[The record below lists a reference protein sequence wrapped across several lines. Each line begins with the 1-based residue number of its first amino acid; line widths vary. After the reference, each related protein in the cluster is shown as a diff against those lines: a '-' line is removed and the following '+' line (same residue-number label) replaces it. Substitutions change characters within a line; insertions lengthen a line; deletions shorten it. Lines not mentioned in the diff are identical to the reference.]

1 MIVIAIAW
9 LYVALMIAVGEATA
23 STGSVAGAFFMF
35 VLYGALPVALL
46 VYVVG
51 VRARARQRRLA
62 AAERSASDTPD
73 RGGET
78 PADAPVAPVREEP

>member
-1 MIVIAIAW
+1 MYVVAIAW
-9 LYVALMIAVGEATA
+9 LYVAMMMAVGEATA
-23 STGSVAGAFFMF
+23 SNGSVGRALFMF

-51 VRARARQRRLA
+51 LRARGRERKRA
-62 AAERSASDTPD
+62 AAVNSGAPD

-78 PADAPVAPVREEP
+78 PAGAAVAPMREEP